1 MEAFRARGGKKDTEV
16 LFMYQNP
23 IDDFVM
29 TNLGTYNNR
38 KLVTAEVGS
47 LDIGNDDSTADDESK
62 SDDEGKSSSAM
73 DDTNVKALS
82 DWLMDVALPGKL
94 STVKV
99 RALPWLRASANGT
112 PVTLPP
118 PAHRGANRKDLHDF
132 CSSFRSLDPLALC
145 ISPFS

>member
-99 RALPWLRASANGT
+99 RALLWLRVSANGHSGNSPT
-112 PVTLPP
+112 PRPR
-118 PAHRGANRKDLHDF
+118 ARIHMSR
-132 CSSFRSLDPLALC
+132 
-145 ISPFS
+145 